1 MNKLLKIDNIMY
13 YVSDLDK
20 SEAFYQDVLG
30 LKKVWRDDQ
39 FKMVGFVFEESDA
52 EIVIQSDP
60 NLPKFDYS
68 FLVKDVVAFCDEIKS
83 KGYKVLV
90 EPFDVRPG
98 KYAVLADLDGNAI
111 NIIDLTKF
119 NGIPQFDK

>member
-1 MNKLLKIDNIMY
+1 MY

>member
-83 KGYKVLV
+83 KGT
-90 EPFDVRPG
+90 
-98 KYAVLADLDGNAI
+98 KYWLNLSMCAPVNMPYSPI
-111 NIIDLTKF
+111 
-119 NGIPQFDK
+119 